1 MITQTYTISTIKQS
15 TPPIVKM
22 SQYDHGS
29 RTITFSV
36 VDGSGQ
42 AVVLTGKTVRV
53 EGTRLDGHAFAE
65 DCTVSGNTASF
76 TDTSDMTNAPGAHPA
91 ELVIES
97 DGDRLGTMNFVISV
111 ETAAMDENADI
122 TEEDVS
128 LFEQL
133 LGSIEDATGAVEA
146 EKTAALSAIDDD
158 KDAALLA
165 IAQGLA
171 SGSPLVVDA
180 VADMTD
186 QTAVY
191 LYSGSESGYTA
202 GNFYFWNGSAWVSGG
217 TYGNPTVDAA
227 FSDSSVNPV
236 QNKVVSAAVSSLK
249 SELNDIDVELY
260 TKGTA
265 NNWVDVKGDATKV
278 TGKFIH
284 ASDAE
289 PATAASWN
297 YYELPVSTGEQY
309 LVRTYTS
316 GWARCAV
323 LVDSGGNVLAT
334 YPDENVTNKVQTH
347 VITIPASCTKLYVN
361 ENTSTALLDFSTI
374 EKNDNK
380 HNYDVTDLFG
390 SKVLSFVKSA
400 VSVSG
405 YESEDTVSYENIKS
419 NGTKVEGYFFN
430 SYDSTPTASAAW
442 SYYWFNVK
450 AGEKVKAVGYSAGW
464 ARVVVFTDEYFNILA
479 VYPNVAST
487 GVQSFEVVVPAN
499 AVKMFVNENSAQ
511 ATSEVYRGIIEQVDF
526 TSGWAAH
533 IAHNVTGNKYE
544 IGTDDYVYSVDL
556 KDSYNGVFS
565 FETLKK
571 GNATFKEVS
580 DDVTPLNIQSV
591 RYVGAGHGYFFGYN
605 LTISA
610 HGYTSADI
618 GKTYNDGTN
627 TWVIIKIVNANTI
640 QVVCYD
646 STAWYRMKTA
656 TTPDS
661 VDFGSGAKTV
671 TNSSQVQIYP
681 SVINADTKILE
692 NTSVCRIVETYDIMN
707 VGTGIDALLNNVGN
721 NDNDSLAELSDSA
734 ITVRNLYEFIN
745 NGAVTIY
752 QNLKVLNDN
761 IPLDFYGAVQS
772 GAFGNS
778 DYYGVAETNLPYQE
792 GGTTQYFD
800 RSTWKDQNKP
810 PILFVQTDG
819 ATGTNAFFTGYI
831 TDNRNSDIYDGG
843 SAGFNY
849 GNTRKMYPFFINPHS
864 VESEGKTYN
873 CVSFRIPCT
882 LHDVSSDVAYACYAK
897 LYDKYI
903 MVIGTD
909 SATNSS
915 VEVPTLMQN
924 KKCEVYMADG
934 IEIGTKDIVDRID
947 VKSSGR
953 GYAIIIA

>member
-1 MITQTYTISTIKQS
+1 MSNTVTAYFKGRVGVAEALYQNDYGIVMAFDGIDLPAHFDCYFTAPGSDTAIPGVGADNRVAIPNAVLANSGNVVIHIPLHTGYSDSEVEYIVYFKVIGRARPEDDGTPVQMTAIEQALALLQT
-15 TPPIVKM
+15 PIGNIEQIVNEAL
-22 SQYDHGS
+22 SFTGE
-29 RTITFSV
+29 TF
-36 VDGSGQ
+36 DEMQEDLDEWKNG
-42 AVVLTGKTVRV
+42 V
-53 EGTRLDGHAFAE
+53 EGGLT
-65 DCTVSGNTASF
+65 TWKSGVESDFDVLQGQFDTAVAAVT
-76 TDTSDMTNAPGAHPA
+76 TDTEVTDIRVGA
-91 ELVIES
+91 
-97 DGDRLGTMNFVISV
+97 DG
-111 ETAAMDENADI
+111 I
-122 TEEDVS
+122 TD
-128 LFEQL
+128 
-133 LGSIEDATGAVEA
+133 T
-146 EKTAALSAIDDD
+146 
-158 KDAALLA
+158 
-165 IAQGLA
+165 
-171 SGSPLVVDA
+171 
-180 VADMTD
+180 
-186 QTAVY
+186 
-191 LYSGSESGYTA
+191 TA
-202 GNFYFWNGSAWVSGG
+202 GASVRRQ
-217 TYGNPTVDAA
+217 
-227 FSDSSVNPV
+227 FSD
-236 QNKVVSAAVSSLK
+236 LK
-249 SELNDIDVELY
+249 SDLNDIDVELY
-260 TKGTA
+260 AKDNVA
-265 NNWVDVKGDATKV
+265 NWVDVKGDATKV

-284 ASDAE
+284 ASYAE
-289 PATAASWN
+289 PTTSASWN
-297 YYELPVSTGEQY
+297 YYELSVSVGDQY
-309 LVRTYTS
+309 LVRTYTN

-347 VITIPASCTKLYVN
+347 IITIPSSCTKLYVN
-361 ENTSTALLDFSTI
+361 ESTTTQLLDFSTI
-374 EKNDNK
+374 EKNESK
-380 HNYDVTDLFG
+380 YSYGVTDLFG

-430 SYDSTPTASAAW
+430 AYDATPTASELW

-450 AGEKVKAVGYSAGW
+450 EGTKVKVTGYSAGW
-464 ARVVVFTDEYFNILA
+464 ARTIMFTDVQYNVLG
-479 VYPNVAST
+479 VYPNPAST
-487 GVQSFEVVVPAN
+487 GIQSFEVTVPEN

-526 TSGWAAH
+526 TSGGVAH
-533 IAHNVTGNKYE
+533 IAHNVTGNKYD
-544 IGTDDYVYSVDL
+544 IGTDDYVYTVDI
-556 KDSYNGVFS
+556 KDPYNGLFA
-565 FETLKK
+565 FDALKK
-571 GNATFKEVS
+571 SGATFKEVS

-661 VDFGSGAKTV
+661 VDFGSGTKTV

-681 SVINADTKILE
+681 SVINVDTRILE
-692 NTSVCRIVETYDIMN
+692 NTDICRIVETYDIMN

-721 NDNDSLAELSDSA
+721 NDNDSLANLSDSA

-778 DYYGVAETNLPYQE
+778 DYYGVAETNLMYQDVSA
-792 GGTTQYFD
+792 TQYFE
-800 RSTWKDQNKP
+800 RSNWKDSSKP
-810 PILFVQTDG
+810 PILYMQTDG
-819 ATGTNAFFTGYI
+819 SAGSKAFFTGFI
-831 TDNRNSDIYDGG
+831 IDNRNADIYNGG
-843 SAGFNY
+843 SAGFIY
-849 GNTRKMYPFFINPHS
+849 GNTRKMYPYFINPHS
-864 VESEGKTYN
+864 TEDDGKTYN

-882 LHDVSSDVAYACYAK
+882 RHDVSSDVAYACYAK

-909 SATNSS
+909 SATNAS
-915 VEVPTLMQN
+915 VEVPSVMQN